1 MSSPKPL
8 IDSPVVFCIR
18 FTLVQMSGCART
30 RVSDAGK
37 RLHNDLSLQLTS
49 KQFVSAARLFD
60 ARRKSCALNLL
71 ATRR

>member
-1 MSSPKPL
+1 
-8 IDSPVVFCIR
+8 
-18 FTLVQMSGCART
+18 MSGCART